1 MENKLMAEAITS
13 LIAAIPSGALPIVV
27 VILGLAYLW
36 FKFKG
41 IEQDRNT
48 TKVNRDADSQAIHD
62 DLLKLKFDVTN
73 LQGIVNLHKDKLES
87 IDKQL
92 ALVNQELVKLNIQ
105 VEHLAT
111 ALEKQNE
118 IMIEQ
123 MKNKK

>member
-1 MENKLMAEAITS
+1 MTEAITS
-13 LIAAIPSGALPIVV
+13 LIAAIPPSALPIVV
-27 VILGLAYLW
+27 VIIGIAYLY
-36 FKFKG
+36 FKFSKM
-41 IEQDRNT
+41 EQDRNT

-62 DLLKLKFDVTN
+62 DILKLKFDVTN

-92 ALVNQELVKLNIQ
+92 GLVNQELVKLNIQ
-105 VEHLAT
+105 VEHLAS

-123 MKNKK
+123 MKSKK

>member
-1 MENKLMAEAITS
+1 MAQAITS

-36 FKFKG
+36 FKFNKL
-41 IEQDRNT
+41 EKDRT
-48 TKVNRDADSQAIHD
+48 ETKVNRDNDSQAIHD
-62 DLLKLKFDVTN
+62 DILKLKFDVTN

-92 ALVNQELVKLNIQ
+92 GLVNQELVKLNIQ
-105 VEHLAT
+105 VEHLAS
-111 ALEKQNE
+111 ALENQNE

-123 MKNKK
+123 MKMKK

>member
-1 MENKLMAEAITS
+1 MTEAITS
-13 LIAAIPSGALPIVV
+13 LIAAIPPSALPIVV
-27 VILGLAYLW
+27 VIIGIAYLY
-36 FKFKG
+36 FKFSKM
-41 IEQDRNT
+41 EQDRNT

-62 DLLKLKFDVTN
+62 DILKLKFDVTN

-92 ALVNQELVKLNIQ
+92 GLVNQELVKLNIQ

-118 IMIEQ
+118 IMLEQ
-123 MKNKK
+123 MKAKK

>member
-1 MENKLMAEAITS
+1 MAEAITS

-62 DLLKLKFDVTN
+62 TLLKHNFELANLKGV
-73 LQGIVNLHKDKLES
+73 VELHRDRLES

-92 ALVNQELVKLNIQ
+92 AIVNQELVKLNLQ
-105 VEHLAT
+105 VEHLAD
-111 ALEKQNE
+111 ALKEQNE
-118 IMIEQ
+118 IMREQ
-123 MKNKK
+123 LNNIKK

>member
-1 MENKLMAEAITS
+1 MEQLITT
-13 LIAAIPSGALPIVV
+13 LISALSPSALPVV
-27 VILGLAYLW
+27 VLCLGGLYLY

-41 IEQDRNT
+41 IEHDRNT

-62 DLLKLKFDVTN
+62 DILKLKFDVTN

-92 ALVNQELVKLNIQ
+92 SLVNQELVKLNIQ

-118 IMIEQ
+118 IMLEQ
-123 MKNKK
+123 MKTKK

>member
-1 MENKLMAEAITS
+1 MTEAITS
-13 LIAAIPSGALPIVV
+13 LIAAIPPSALPIVV
-27 VILGLAYLW
+27 VIIGIAYLY
-36 FKFKG
+36 FKFTKM
-41 IEQDRNT
+41 EQDRNT

-62 DLLKLKFDVTN
+62 DILKLKFDVTN

-92 ALVNQELVKLNIQ
+92 GLVNQELVKLNIQ

-118 IMIEQ
+118 IMLEQ
-123 MKNKK
+123 MKIKK

>member
-1 MENKLMAEAITS
+1 MTEAITS
-13 LIAAIPSGALPIVV
+13 LIAAIPPSALPIVV
-27 VILGLAYLW
+27 VIIGIAYLY
-36 FKFKG
+36 FKFTKM
-41 IEQDRNT
+41 EQDRNT

-62 DLLKLKFDVTN
+62 DILKLKFDVTN

-92 ALVNQELVKLNIQ
+92 GLVNQELVKLNIQ

-123 MKNKK
+123 MKSKK

>member
-1 MENKLMAEAITS
+1 MTEAITS
-13 LIAAIPSGALPIVV
+13 LIAAIPPSALPIVV
-27 VILGLAYLW
+27 VIIGIAYLY
-36 FKFKG
+36 FKFTKM
-41 IEQDRNT
+41 EQDRNN

-62 DLLKLKFDVTN
+62 DILKLKFDVTN

-92 ALVNQELVKLNIQ
+92 GLVNQELVKLNIQ

-123 MKNKK
+123 MKSKK

>member
-1 MENKLMAEAITS
+1 MEQIITT
-13 LIAAIPSGALPIVV
+13 LISALSPSALPVV
-27 VILGLAYLW
+27 VLCLGGLYLY

-41 IEQDRNT
+41 IEHDRNT

-62 DLLKLKFDVTN
+62 DILKLKFDVTN

-92 ALVNQELVKLNIQ
+92 GLVNQELVKLNIQ

-118 IMIEQ
+118 IMLEQ
-123 MKNKK
+123 MKTKK

>member
-1 MENKLMAEAITS
+1 MEQLVTTIIGALSPAA
-13 LIAAIPSGALPIVV
+13 LPLVVVVVAAI
-27 VILGLAYLW
+27 YFY

-41 IEQDRNT
+41 IEQDRNA

-62 DLLKLKFDVTN
+62 DILKLKFDVTN
-73 LQGIVNLHKDKLES
+73 LQGIANLHRDKLDS

-92 ALVNQELVKLNIQ
+92 GLVNQELVKLNIQ
-105 VEHLAT
+105 IEHLAD

-123 MKNKK
+123 MKKGK

>member
-1 MENKLMAEAITS
+1 MAEAITS

-27 VILGLAYLW
+27 VILGLAYLY
-36 FKFKG
+36 FKFNKV
-41 IEQDRNT
+41 EKDREV
-48 TKVNRDADSQAIHD
+48 TKQQRDSDSQAIHD
-62 DLLKLKFDVTN
+62 DILKLKFDVTN

-92 ALVNQELVKLNIQ
+92 GLVNQELVKLNIQ

-118 IMIEQ
+118 IMMEQ
-123 MKNKK
+123 MKTKK

>member
-1 MENKLMAEAITS
+1 MAEAITS

-27 VILGLAYLW
+27 VILGLAYLY
-36 FKFKG
+36 FKFNKV
-41 IEQDRNT
+41 EKDREV
-48 TKVNRDADSQAIHD
+48 TKQQRDSDSQTIHD
-62 DLLKLKFDVTN
+62 DILKLKFDVTN

-92 ALVNQELVKLNIQ
+92 GLVNQELVKLNIQ

-118 IMIEQ
+118 IMLEQ
-123 MKNKK
+123 MKTKK